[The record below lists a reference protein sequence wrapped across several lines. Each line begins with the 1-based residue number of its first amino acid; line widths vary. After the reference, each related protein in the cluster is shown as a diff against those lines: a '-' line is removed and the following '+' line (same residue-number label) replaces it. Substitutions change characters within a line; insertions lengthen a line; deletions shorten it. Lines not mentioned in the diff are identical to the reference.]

1 MPKNIICQYRI
12 LGGARDRQYRGK
24 QYSRLYRIFRFF
36 AMLALRGSHRDNH
49 IAIFMI
55 FFLLMFLLTL
65 CGCQNTQDSK
75 NTQSHQAHNANYE
88 SSIDSILQSSTQ
100 SKLDF
105 ADSSDFAQEFD
116 KQVFDKQDFSKR
128 DFDKRDFNR
137 QDFEFFD
144 KQNFTRLDSSHK
156 GKSGLDDLSI
166 NDLLGGL
173 SSGNQ
178 IFLQDLTI
186 PAKDSTSSTHESI
199 LLFFGSPFCTP
210 CKHIIQNIAES
221 KALQEMLKSHYQ
233 AYFINILSKE
243 SLRINLPSLIKKAQQ
258 KTTQKSAQKI
268 TPQSSAEFLITK
280 KSLAH
285 TLNIRATPTLL
296 FLDNGGEEIFRFV
309 GGLSK
314 EHLLIALDF
323 LKSPPTSNNQQQIAL
338 ELHKRFLAQN
348 K

>member
-12 LGGARDRQYRGK
+12 LGSARNK
-24 QYSRLYRIFRFF
+24 QCGRTFSRIFRFF
-36 AMLALRGSHRDNH
+36 VMLASRGNHRDSH
-49 IAIFMI
+49 TLIVMI

-75 NTQSHQAHNANYE
+75 NSQERQAQNARYE
-88 SSIDSILQSSTQ
+88 SSIDSSLQSSAK

-105 ADSSDFAQEFD
+105 ADSSDFVQEFD
-116 KQVFDKQDFSKR
+116 KRVFDGK
-128 DFDKRDFNR
+128 
-137 QDFEFFD
+137 DFEFFD
-144 KQNFTRLDSSHK
+144 KQNFTRLDSSDK
-156 GKSGLDDLSI
+156 DKSGLDDSPI

-173 SSGNQ
+173 SRASGNQ
-178 IFLQDLTI
+178 VFLLDLTI
-186 PAKDSTSSTHESI
+186 PAKDSTSSTHKPI

-221 KALQEMLKSHYQ
+221 KALQEMLKSNYK

-243 SLRINLPSLIKKAQQ
+243 SLQINLPSLIKKAQQ
-258 KTTQKSAQKI
+258 KTTQKSAQKN

-296 FLDNGGEEIFRFV
+296 FLDNSGEEIFRFV

>member
-1 MPKNIICQYRI
+1 
-12 LGGARDRQYRGK
+12 
-24 QYSRLYRIFRFF
+24 
-36 AMLALRGSHRDNH
+36 MLALRGSHRDNR

-55 FFLLMFLLTL
+55 FFLLMPLLTL

-75 NTQSHQAHNANYE
+75 NTQSHQAHNADYE
-88 SSIDSILQSSTQ
+88 SSIDSSLQSSTQ

-156 GKSGLDDLSI
+156 GKSGLDDLPI
-166 NDLLGGL
+166 NDLLDDL
-173 SSGNQ
+173 SRASGNQ
-178 IFLQDLTI
+178 VFLLDLTI
-186 PAKDSTSSTHESI
+186 PAKDSTSSTHKPI

-221 KALQEMLKSHYQ
+221 KALQEVLKSHYQ

-243 SLRINLPSLIKKAQQ
+243 SLQINLLSLIKKAQQ

-268 TPQSSAEFLITK
+268 TPQSSAEFLTTK

-285 TLNIRATPTLL
+285 ALNIRATPTLL
-296 FLDNGGEEIFRFV
+296 FLDNSGEEIFRFV

>member
-1 MPKNIICQYRI
+1 
-12 LGGARDRQYRGK
+12 
-24 QYSRLYRIFRFF
+24 
-36 AMLALRGSHRDNH
+36 MLASRDSHRDNH

-55 FFLLMFLLTL
+55 FFLLMLLLAL

-75 NTQSHQAHNANYE
+75 NTQSHQTHNTDYE
-88 SSIDSILQSSTQ
+88 SSVDSSLQSSAQ

-105 ADSSDFAQEFD
+105 TDSRDFGQEFD
-116 KQVFDKQDFSKR
+116 KQ
-128 DFDKRDFNR
+128 DFDKRGFDR

-144 KQNFTRLDSSHK
+144 KQNTRLDSSDK

-173 SSGNQ
+173 SSCNQ
-178 IFLQDLTI
+178 VFLLDSTI
-186 PAKDSTSSTHESI
+186 PAKDSTSSTHKPI

-221 KALQEMLKSHYQ
+221 KTLQEMLKSHYQ

-243 SLRINLPSLIKKAQQ
+243 SLQINLPSLIKKAQQ

-285 TLNIRATPTLL
+285 ALNIRATPTLL
-296 FLDNGGEEIFRFV
+296 FLDNSGEEIFRFV

>member
-1 MPKNIICQYRI
+1 
-12 LGGARDRQYRGK
+12 
-24 QYSRLYRIFRFF
+24 
-36 AMLALRGSHRDNH
+36 MLASRGNHRDSH
-49 IAIFMI
+49 TLIVMI
-55 FFLLMFLLTL
+55 FFLLMPLLTL

-75 NTQSHQAHNANYE
+75 NSQERQTHNARYE
-88 SSIDSILQSSTQ
+88 SSIDSSLQSSAK

-105 ADSSDFAQEFD
+105 ADSGDFVQEL
-116 KQVFDKQDFSKR
+116 DKQDFGY
-128 DFDKRDFNR
+128 
-137 QDFEFFD
+137 
-144 KQNFTRLDSSHK
+144 K
-156 GKSGLDDLSI
+156 GNASNKPFDDLPI

-173 SSGNQ
+173 SRASGNQ
-178 IFLQDLTI
+178 VFLLDLTI
-186 PAKDSTSSTHESI
+186 PAKDSTSSTHKPV

-210 CKHIIQNIAES
+210 CKHIIQSIAES

-243 SLRINLPSLIKKAQQ
+243 SLQINLPSLIKKEQQ
-258 KTTQKSAQKI
+258 KTTQKSVQKI

-296 FLDNGGEEIFRFV
+296 FLDNSGEEIFRFV

>member
-1 MPKNIICQYRI
+1 
-12 LGGARDRQYRGK
+12 
-24 QYSRLYRIFRFF
+24 
-36 AMLALRGSHRDNH
+36 MLASRGNHRDSH
-49 IAIFMI
+49 TLIVMI
-55 FFLLMFLLTL
+55 FFLLIPLLTL

-75 NTQSHQAHNANYE
+75 NSQERQAQNARYE
-88 SSIDSILQSSTQ
+88 SSIDSSLHSSAQ

-105 ADSSDFAQEFD
+105 ADSSDFVQELD
-116 KQVFDKQDFSKR
+116 KQYFGY
-128 DFDKRDFNR
+128 
-137 QDFEFFD
+137 
-144 KQNFTRLDSSHK
+144 K
-156 GKSGLDDLSI
+156 GNPSNKPFDDLPI
-166 NDLLGGL
+166 NDLFVGL

-178 IFLQDLTI
+178 VFLLDLTI
-186 PAKDSTSSTHESI
+186 PAKNSTSSTRKPI

-221 KALQEMLKSHYQ
+221 KTLQEMLKSNYQ

-243 SLRINLPSLIKKAQQ
+243 SLQINLLSLIKKAQQ

-296 FLDNGGEEIFRFV
+296 FLDNSGEEIFRFV

>member
-12 LGGARDRQYRGK
+12 LGGARNRRYRGK
-24 QYSRLYRIFRFF
+24 KYSRFSRIFCFF
-36 AMLALRGSHRDNH
+36 VMLASRGSHRDEH

-55 FFLLMFLLTL
+55 FFLLMPLLAL

-75 NTQSHQAHNANYE
+75 NTQGYQAHNADYE
-88 SSIDSILQSSTQ
+88 SSIDSSLQSSTQ

-105 ADSSDFAQEFD
+105 AYFSDFAQEFD
-116 KQVFDKQDFSKR
+116 KQIFDKK
-128 DFDKRDFNR
+128 DFDKRDFDR

-144 KQNFTRLDSSHK
+144 KQNFTRLDSSDK

-178 IFLQDLTI
+178 VFLQDLTI
-186 PAKDSTSSTHESI
+186 PAKDSTSSTRKPI

-221 KALQEMLKSHYQ
+221 KTLQEMLKSRYQ

-243 SLRINLPSLIKKAQQ
+243 SLQINLPSLIKKTQQ

-296 FLDNGGEEIFRFV
+296 FLDNSGEEIFRFV

>member
-1 MPKNIICQYRI
+1 M
-12 LGGARDRQYRGK
+12 
-24 QYSRLYRIFRFF
+24 F
-36 AMLALRGSHRDNH
+36 ASKVNHRDEH
-49 IAIFMI
+49 TLIFMI
-55 FFLLMFLLTL
+55 FFLLMPLLVL

-75 NTQSHQAHNANYE
+75 NTQGYQAHNAGYE
-88 SSIDSILQSSTQ
+88 SSVDSSLQSSTQ

-105 ADSSDFAQEFD
+105 AYSSDFARE
-116 KQVFDKQDFSKR
+116 FDKQDFGY
-128 DFDKRDFNR
+128 
-137 QDFEFFD
+137 
-144 KQNFTRLDSSHK
+144 K
-156 GKSGLDDLSI
+156 GNNKPFDDLSI

-178 IFLQDLTI
+178 VFLLDSTI
-186 PAKDSTSSTHESI
+186 LAKDSTSSTRKPI

-233 AYFINILSKE
+233 AYFINILSKQ
-243 SLRINLPSLIKKAQQ
+243 SLQINLPSLIKKTQQ

-268 TPQSSAEFLITK
+268 TPQSSAEFLTTK
-280 KSLAH
+280 KSLAR
-285 TLNIRATPTLL
+285 TLNIRATPTIL
-296 FLDNGGEEIFRFV
+296 FLDNSGEEIFRFV

>member
-1 MPKNIICQYRI
+1 
-12 LGGARDRQYRGK
+12 
-24 QYSRLYRIFRFF
+24 
-36 AMLALRGSHRDNH
+36 MLASRGNHRDSH
-49 IAIFMI
+49 TLIVMI
-55 FFLLMFLLTL
+55 FFLLIPLLTL

-75 NTQSHQAHNANYE
+75 NSQERQAQNARYE
-88 SSIDSILQSSTQ
+88 SSIDSSLHSSAQ

-105 ADSSDFAQEFD
+105 ADSSDFVQELD
-116 KQVFDKQDFSKR
+116 KQYFGY
-128 DFDKRDFNR
+128 
-137 QDFEFFD
+137 
-144 KQNFTRLDSSHK
+144 K
-156 GKSGLDDLSI
+156 GNPSNKPFDDLPI
-166 NDLLGGL
+166 NDLFVGL

-178 IFLQDLTI
+178 VFLLDLTI
-186 PAKDSTSSTHESI
+186 PAKNSTSSTRKPI

-221 KALQEMLKSHYQ
+221 KTLQEMLKSNYQ

-243 SLRINLPSLIKKAQQ
+243 SLQINLLSLIKKAQQ
-258 KTTQKSAQKI
+258 KTTQKSAQKN

-296 FLDNGGEEIFRFV
+296 FLDNSGEEIFRFV

>member
-1 MPKNIICQYRI
+1 
-12 LGGARDRQYRGK
+12 
-24 QYSRLYRIFRFF
+24 
-36 AMLALRGSHRDNH
+36 MLASRDSHRDNH

-75 NTQSHQAHNANYE
+75 NTQSHQVHNADYE
-88 SSIDSILQSSTQ
+88 SSADSILQSSTQ

-116 KQVFDKQDFSKR
+116 KQVFDKQDFS
-128 DFDKRDFNR
+128 KRDFNR

-173 SSGNQ
+173 SSDNQ
-178 IFLQDLTI
+178 VFLQDLTI
-186 PAKDSTSSTHESI
+186 PAKDSTSSTHEPI

-243 SLRINLPSLIKKAQQ
+243 SLQINLPSLIKKAQQ

-309 GGLSK
+309 GGLNK

>member
-1 MPKNIICQYRI
+1 
-12 LGGARDRQYRGK
+12 
-24 QYSRLYRIFRFF
+24 
-36 AMLALRGSHRDNH
+36 MLASRGNHRDSH
-49 IAIFMI
+49 TLIVMI
-55 FFLLMFLLTL
+55 FFLLIPLLTL

-75 NTQSHQAHNANYE
+75 NSQERQAQNARYE
-88 SSIDSILQSSTQ
+88 SSIDSSLQSSAQ

-105 ADSSDFAQEFD
+105 ADSSDFVQEL
-116 KQVFDKQDFSKR
+116 DKQDFGY
-128 DFDKRDFNR
+128 
-137 QDFEFFD
+137 
-144 KQNFTRLDSSHK
+144 K
-156 GKSGLDDLSI
+156 GNASNKPFDDLPI

-173 SSGNQ
+173 SRASGNQ
-178 IFLQDLTI
+178 VFLLDLTI
-186 PAKDSTSSTHESI
+186 PAKDSTSSTHKPV

-221 KALQEMLKSHYQ
+221 KILQEMLKSNYQ

-243 SLRINLPSLIKKAQQ
+243 SLQINLPSLIKKAQQ
-258 KTTQKSAQKI
+258 KTTQKSVQKI

-296 FLDNGGEEIFRFV
+296 FLDNSGEEIFRFV

>member
-1 MPKNIICQYRI
+1 
-12 LGGARDRQYRGK
+12 
-24 QYSRLYRIFRFF
+24 
-36 AMLALRGSHRDNH
+36 MLASRGNHRDSH
-49 IAIFMI
+49 TLIVMI
-55 FFLLMFLLTL
+55 FFLLIPLLAL

-75 NTQSHQAHNANYE
+75 NSQERQTHNARYE
-88 SSIDSILQSSTQ
+88 SSIDYSLQSSAQ

-105 ADSSDFAQEFD
+105 ADSSDFVQEL
-116 KQVFDKQDFSKR
+116 DKQDFGY
-128 DFDKRDFNR
+128 
-137 QDFEFFD
+137 
-144 KQNFTRLDSSHK
+144 K
-156 GKSGLDDLSI
+156 GNASNKPFDDLPI

-173 SSGNQ
+173 SRASGNQ
-178 IFLQDLTI
+178 VFLLDLTI
-186 PAKDSTSSTHESI
+186 PAKDSTSSTHKPV

-210 CKHIIQNIAES
+210 CKHIIQSIAES

-243 SLRINLPSLIKKAQQ
+243 SLQINLPSLIKKAQQ
-258 KTTQKSAQKI
+258 KTTQKSVQKI

-296 FLDNGGEEIFRFV
+296 FLDNSGEEIFRFV

>member
-1 MPKNIICQYRI
+1 
-12 LGGARDRQYRGK
+12 
-24 QYSRLYRIFRFF
+24 
-36 AMLALRGSHRDNH
+36 MLASRGSHRDEH
-49 IAIFMI
+49 TLIFMI

-75 NTQSHQAHNANYE
+75 NTQGYQAHNADYE
-88 SSIDSILQSSTQ
+88 SSIDSSLQSSTQ

-105 ADSSDFAQEFD
+105 ADSSNFAQELD
-116 KQVFDKQDFSKR
+116 KQVFDKR
-128 DFDKRDFNR
+128 DFDR

-144 KQNFTRLDSSHK
+144 KQNFTRLDSSDK

-178 IFLQDLTI
+178 VFLLDLTI
-186 PAKDSTSSTHESI
+186 PAKDSTSSTHKPI

-221 KALQEMLKSHYQ
+221 KALQEVLKSHYQ

-243 SLRINLPSLIKKAQQ
+243 SLQINLPSLIKKTQQ

-268 TPQSSAEFLITK
+268 TPQSSAEFLTTK

-296 FLDNGGEEIFRFV
+296 FLDNSGEEIFRFV

>member
-1 MPKNIICQYRI
+1 
-12 LGGARDRQYRGK
+12 
-24 QYSRLYRIFRFF
+24 
-36 AMLALRGSHRDNH
+36 MLASRGSHRDEH
-49 IAIFMI
+49 ALIFMI

-75 NTQSHQAHNANYE
+75 NTQSYQAHNANYE

-116 KQVFDKQDFSKR
+116 KQIFDKK
-128 DFDKRDFNR
+128 DFDKRDFDR

-144 KQNFTRLDSSHK
+144 KQNFTRLDSSDK

-178 IFLQDLTI
+178 VFLQDLTI
-186 PAKDSTSSTHESI
+186 PAKDSTSSTHKPI

-221 KALQEMLKSHYQ
+221 KALQEVLKSHYQ

-243 SLRINLPSLIKKAQQ
+243 SLQINLPSLIKKAQQ

-296 FLDNGGEEIFRFV
+296 FLDNSGEEIFRFV

>member
-1 MPKNIICQYRI
+1 M
-12 LGGARDRQYRGK
+12 
-24 QYSRLYRIFRFF
+24 F
-36 AMLALRGSHRDNH
+36 ASKANHRDEH
-49 IAIFMI
+49 TLIFMI
-55 FFLLMFLLTL
+55 FFLLMPLLVL

-75 NTQSHQAHNANYE
+75 NSQSHQAHNAGYE
-88 SSIDSILQSSTQ
+88 SSVDSSLQSSTQ

-105 ADSSDFAQEFD
+105 RDSSDFARE
-116 KQVFDKQDFSKR
+116 FDKQDFGY
-128 DFDKRDFNR
+128 
-137 QDFEFFD
+137 
-144 KQNFTRLDSSHK
+144 K
-156 GKSGLDDLSI
+156 GNNKPFDDLSI

-178 IFLQDLTI
+178 VFLLDSTI
-186 PAKDSTSSTHESI
+186 LAKDSTSSTRKPI

-243 SLRINLPSLIKKAQQ
+243 LLQINLPSLIKKTQQ

-280 KSLAH
+280 KSLAR
-285 TLNIRATPTLL
+285 TLNIRATPTIL
-296 FLDNGGEEIFRFV
+296 FLDNSGEEIFRFV

>member
-1 MPKNIICQYRI
+1 
-12 LGGARDRQYRGK
+12 
-24 QYSRLYRIFRFF
+24 
-36 AMLALRGSHRDNH
+36 MLASRDSHRDNH

-55 FFLLMFLLTL
+55 FFLLMLLLAL

-75 NTQSHQAHNANYE
+75 NTQSHQTHNTDYE
-88 SSIDSILQSSTQ
+88 SSVDSSLQSSAQ

-105 ADSSDFAQEFD
+105 TDSSDFAQEFD
-116 KQVFDKQDFSKR
+116 KQDFGY
-128 DFDKRDFNR
+128 
-137 QDFEFFD
+137 
-144 KQNFTRLDSSHK
+144 K
-156 GKSGLDDLSI
+156 GNNKPFDDLSI

-173 SSGNQ
+173 SRASGNQ
-178 IFLQDLTI
+178 VFLLDSTI
-186 PAKDSTSSTHESI
+186 PAKDSTSSTHKPI

-210 CKHIIQNIAES
+210 CKHIIQSIAES
-221 KALQEMLKSHYQ
+221 KALQEMLKSNYQ

-243 SLRINLPSLIKKAQQ
+243 SLQINLPPIIKKAQQ

-285 TLNIRATPTLL
+285 ALNIRATPTLL
-296 FLDNGGEEIFRFV
+296 FLDNSGEEIFRFV

>member
-1 MPKNIICQYRI
+1 
-12 LGGARDRQYRGK
+12 
-24 QYSRLYRIFRFF
+24 
-36 AMLALRGSHRDNH
+36 
-49 IAIFMI
+49 
-55 FFLLMFLLTL
+55 MFLLTL

-75 NTQSHQAHNANYE
+75 NSQERQAQNARYE
-88 SSIDSILQSSTQ
+88 SSIDSSLQSSAK

-105 ADSSDFAQEFD
+105 ADSSDFVQEFD
-116 KQVFDKQDFSKR
+116 KQVFDKK
-128 DFDKRDFNR
+128 DFDKRDFDR

-144 KQNFTRLDSSHK
+144 KQNFTRLDSSDK
-156 GKSGLDDLSI
+156 DKSGLDDLSI

-173 SSGNQ
+173 SRASGNQ
-178 IFLQDLTI
+178 VFLLGLTI
-186 PAKDSTSSTHESI
+186 PAKDSTSSTHKPV

-243 SLRINLPSLIKKAQQ
+243 SLQINLPSLIKKEQQ
-258 KTTQKSAQKI
+258 KTTQKSAQKN
-268 TPQSSAEFLITK
+268 TPQSLQSAEFLITK

-296 FLDNGGEEIFRFV
+296 FLDNSGEEIFRFV

>member
-1 MPKNIICQYRI
+1 MIV
-12 LGGARDRQYRGK
+12 
-24 QYSRLYRIFRFF
+24 
-36 AMLALRGSHRDNH
+36 
-49 IAIFMI
+49 MI

-75 NTQSHQAHNANYE
+75 NSQERQTQNARYE
-88 SSIDSILQSSTQ
+88 SSIDSSLHSSAQ

-105 ADSSDFAQEFD
+105 ADSSDFVQEFD
-116 KQVFDKQDFSKR
+116 KQVFDKK
-128 DFDKRDFNR
+128 DFDKRDFDR

-144 KQNFTRLDSSHK
+144 KQNFTRLDSSDK
-156 GKSGLDDLSI
+156 SKSGLDDLPI
-166 NDLLGGL
+166 NDLFVGL

-178 IFLQDLTI
+178 VFLLDLTI
-186 PAKDSTSSTHESI
+186 PAKNSTSSTHKPV

-221 KALQEMLKSHYQ
+221 KALQEMLKSNYQ

-243 SLRINLPSLIKKAQQ
+243 SLQINLPSLIKKEQQ

-268 TPQSSAEFLITK
+268 TPQSSVEFLITK

-296 FLDNGGEEIFRFV
+296 FLDNSGEEIFRFV

>member
-1 MPKNIICQYRI
+1 M
-12 LGGARDRQYRGK
+12 
-24 QYSRLYRIFRFF
+24 F
-36 AMLALRGSHRDNH
+36 ASKANHRDEH
-49 IAIFMI
+49 TLIFMI
-55 FFLLMFLLTL
+55 FFLLMPLLVL

-75 NTQSHQAHNANYE
+75 NSQSHQAHNANYE
-88 SSIDSILQSSTQ
+88 SSVDSSLQSSAQ

-105 ADSSDFAQEFD
+105 RDSSDFARE
-116 KQVFDKQDFSKR
+116 FDKQDFGY
-128 DFDKRDFNR
+128 
-137 QDFEFFD
+137 
-144 KQNFTRLDSSHK
+144 K
-156 GKSGLDDLSI
+156 GNNKPFDDLSI

-178 IFLQDLTI
+178 VFLLDSTI
-186 PAKDSTSSTHESI
+186 LAKDSTSSTRKPI

-210 CKHIIQNIAES
+210 CKHIIQNIAKS

-243 SLRINLPSLIKKAQQ
+243 LLQINLPSLIKKTQQ
-258 KTTQKSAQKI
+258 KTTQKPAQKI

-280 KSLAH
+280 KSLAR
-285 TLNIRATPTLL
+285 TLNIRATPTIL
-296 FLDNGGEEIFRFV
+296 FLDNSGEEIFRFV

>member
-1 MPKNIICQYRI
+1 
-12 LGGARDRQYRGK
+12 
-24 QYSRLYRIFRFF
+24 
-36 AMLALRGSHRDNH
+36 MLASRGNHRDSH
-49 IAIFMI
+49 TLIVMI
-55 FFLLMFLLTL
+55 FFLLIPLLTL

-75 NTQSHQAHNANYE
+75 NSQERQAQNARYE
-88 SSIDSILQSSTQ
+88 SSIDSSLQSSAQ

-105 ADSSDFAQEFD
+105 ADSSDFVQEL
-116 KQVFDKQDFSKR
+116 DKQDFGY
-128 DFDKRDFNR
+128 
-137 QDFEFFD
+137 
-144 KQNFTRLDSSHK
+144 K
-156 GKSGLDDLSI
+156 GNASNKPFDDLPI

-173 SSGNQ
+173 SRASGNQ
-178 IFLQDLTI
+178 VFLLDLTI
-186 PAKDSTSSTHESI
+186 PAKNSTSSTHKPV

-210 CKHIIQNIAES
+210 CKHIIQSIAES

-243 SLRINLPSLIKKAQQ
+243 SLQINLPSLIKKEQQ
-258 KTTQKSAQKI
+258 KTTQKSVQKI

-296 FLDNGGEEIFRFV
+296 FLDNSGEEIFRFV

>member
-1 MPKNIICQYRI
+1 
-12 LGGARDRQYRGK
+12 
-24 QYSRLYRIFRFF
+24 
-36 AMLALRGSHRDNH
+36 MLASRGNHRDSH
-49 IAIFMI
+49 TLIVMI
-55 FFLLMFLLTL
+55 FFLLIPLLTL

-75 NTQSHQAHNANYE
+75 NSQERQAQNARYE
-88 SSIDSILQSSTQ
+88 SSIDSSLHSSAQ

-105 ADSSDFAQEFD
+105 ADSSDFVQEL
-116 KQVFDKQDFSKR
+116 DKQDFGYKDNASNKP
-128 DFDKRDFNR
+128 F
-137 QDFEFFD
+137 
-144 KQNFTRLDSSHK
+144 
-156 GKSGLDDLSI
+156 DDLPI

-173 SSGNQ
+173 SRASGNQ
-178 IFLQDLTI
+178 VFLLDLTI
-186 PAKDSTSSTHESI
+186 PAKDSTSSTHKPV

-243 SLRINLPSLIKKAQQ
+243 SLQINLPSLIKKEQQ
-258 KTTQKSAQKI
+258 KTTQKSAQKN
-268 TPQSSAEFLITK
+268 TPQSLQSAEFLITK

-296 FLDNGGEEIFRFV
+296 FLDNSGEEIFRFV

>member
-1 MPKNIICQYRI
+1 
-12 LGGARDRQYRGK
+12 
-24 QYSRLYRIFRFF
+24 
-36 AMLALRGSHRDNH
+36 MLASRGNHRDSH
-49 IAIFMI
+49 TLIVMI
-55 FFLLMFLLTL
+55 FFLLMPLLTL

-75 NTQSHQAHNANYE
+75 NSQERQTHNARYE
-88 SSIDSILQSSTQ
+88 SSIDSSLQSSAQ

-105 ADSSDFAQEFD
+105 ADSSDFVQEL
-116 KQVFDKQDFSKR
+116 DKQDFGY
-128 DFDKRDFNR
+128 
-137 QDFEFFD
+137 
-144 KQNFTRLDSSHK
+144 K
-156 GKSGLDDLSI
+156 GNASNKPFDDLPI

-173 SSGNQ
+173 SRASGNQ
-178 IFLQDLTI
+178 VFLLDLTI
-186 PAKDSTSSTHESI
+186 PAKDSTSSTHKPV

-210 CKHIIQNIAES
+210 CKHIIQSIAES

-243 SLRINLPSLIKKAQQ
+243 SLQINLPSLIKKAQQ
-258 KTTQKSAQKI
+258 KTTQKSVQKI

-296 FLDNGGEEIFRFV
+296 FLDNSGEEIFRFV

>member
-1 MPKNIICQYRI
+1 
-12 LGGARDRQYRGK
+12 
-24 QYSRLYRIFRFF
+24 
-36 AMLALRGSHRDNH
+36 MLASRGNHRDSH
-49 IAIFMI
+49 TLIVMI
-55 FFLLMFLLTL
+55 FFLLMPLLTL

-75 NTQSHQAHNANYE
+75 NSQERQTHNARYE
-88 SSIDSILQSSTQ
+88 SSIDSSLQSSAQ

-105 ADSSDFAQEFD
+105 ADSSDFVQEL
-116 KQVFDKQDFSKR
+116 DKQDFGY
-128 DFDKRDFNR
+128 
-137 QDFEFFD
+137 
-144 KQNFTRLDSSHK
+144 K
-156 GKSGLDDLSI
+156 GNASNKPFDDLPI

-173 SSGNQ
+173 SRASGNQ
-178 IFLQDLTI
+178 VFLLDLTI
-186 PAKDSTSSTHESI
+186 PAKDSTSSTHKPV

-210 CKHIIQNIAES
+210 CKHIIQSIAES

-243 SLRINLPSLIKKAQQ
+243 SLQINLPSLIKKAQQ

-268 TPQSSAEFLITK
+268 TPQSSVEFLITK

-296 FLDNGGEEIFRFV
+296 FLDNSGEEIFRFV

>member
-1 MPKNIICQYRI
+1 
-12 LGGARDRQYRGK
+12 
-24 QYSRLYRIFRFF
+24 
-36 AMLALRGSHRDNH
+36 MLASRGSHRDEH

-75 NTQSHQAHNANYE
+75 NTQGYQAHNADYE
-88 SSIDSILQSSTQ
+88 SSIDSSLQSSTQ

-105 ADSSDFAQEFD
+105 ADSSNFAQELD
-116 KQVFDKQDFSKR
+116 KQVFDKR
-128 DFDKRDFNR
+128 DFDR

-144 KQNFTRLDSSHK
+144 KKNFTRLDSSHK

-178 IFLQDLTI
+178 VFLQDLTI
-186 PAKDSTSSTHESI
+186 PAKDSTSSTHKPI
-199 LLFFGSPFCTP
+199 LLFFGSPFCAP

-221 KALQEMLKSHYQ
+221 KALQEVLKSHYQ

-243 SLRINLPSLIKKAQQ
+243 SLQINLPSLIKKAQQ

-296 FLDNGGEEIFRFV
+296 FLDDNGEEIFRFV

>member
-12 LGGARDRQYRGK
+12 LGGARNK
-24 QYSRLYRIFRFF
+24 QCGRLSRIFHFF
-36 AMLALRGSHRDNH
+36 AMFASKVNHRDEH
-49 IAIFMI
+49 TLIFMI
-55 FFLLMFLLTL
+55 FFLLMPLLVL

-75 NTQSHQAHNANYE
+75 NTQGYQAHNAGYE
-88 SSIDSILQSSTQ
+88 SSVDSSLQSSTQ

-105 ADSSDFAQEFD
+105 AYSSDFARE
-116 KQVFDKQDFSKR
+116 FDKQDFGY
-128 DFDKRDFNR
+128 
-137 QDFEFFD
+137 
-144 KQNFTRLDSSHK
+144 K
-156 GKSGLDDLSI
+156 GNNKPFDDLSI

-178 IFLQDLTI
+178 VFLLDSTI
-186 PAKDSTSSTHESI
+186 LAKDSTSSTRKPI

-233 AYFINILSKE
+233 AYFINILSKQ
-243 SLRINLPSLIKKAQQ
+243 SLQINLPSLIKKTQQ

-268 TPQSSAEFLITK
+268 TPQSSAEFLTTK
-280 KSLAH
+280 KSLAR
-285 TLNIRATPTLL
+285 TLNIRATPTIL
-296 FLDNGGEEIFRFV
+296 FLDNSGEEIFRFV

>member
-1 MPKNIICQYRI
+1 MF
-12 LGGARDRQYRGK
+12 ASRD
-24 QYSRLYRIFRFF
+24 
-36 AMLALRGSHRDNH
+36 SHRDSH

-75 NTQSHQAHNANYE
+75 NTQSHRAHNANYE
-88 SSIDSILQSSTQ
+88 SSIDSSLQSSAQ

-116 KQVFDKQDFSKR
+116 KQDFGY
-128 DFDKRDFNR
+128 
-137 QDFEFFD
+137 
-144 KQNFTRLDSSHK
+144 K
-156 GKSGLDDLSI
+156 GNNKPFDDLPI
-166 NDLLGGL
+166 NDLLSDL

-178 IFLQDLTI
+178 VFLQDLTI
-186 PAKDSTSSTHESI
+186 PAKDSTSFTHKPI

-210 CKHIIQNIAES
+210 CKHIIKNIAES

-243 SLRINLPSLIKKAQQ
+243 SLQINLPSLIKKTQQ

-268 TPQSSAEFLITK
+268 TPQSLAEFLITK

-296 FLDNGGEEIFRFV
+296 FLDNNGEEIFRFV

>member
-1 MPKNIICQYRI
+1 
-12 LGGARDRQYRGK
+12 
-24 QYSRLYRIFRFF
+24 
-36 AMLALRGSHRDNH
+36 MLASRGNHRDSH
-49 IAIFMI
+49 TLIVMI
-55 FFLLMFLLTL
+55 FFLLIPLLAL

-75 NTQSHQAHNANYE
+75 NSQERQAQNARYE
-88 SSIDSILQSSTQ
+88 SSIDYSLQSSAQ

-105 ADSSDFAQEFD
+105 ADSSDFVQEL
-116 KQVFDKQDFSKR
+116 DKQDFGY
-128 DFDKRDFNR
+128 
-137 QDFEFFD
+137 
-144 KQNFTRLDSSHK
+144 K
-156 GKSGLDDLSI
+156 GNASNKPFDDLPI

-173 SSGNQ
+173 SRASGNQ
-178 IFLQDLTI
+178 VFLLDLTI
-186 PAKDSTSSTHESI
+186 PAKDSTSSTHKPV

-210 CKHIIQNIAES
+210 CKHIIQSIAES

-243 SLRINLPSLIKKAQQ
+243 SLQINLPSLIKKAQQ
-258 KTTQKSAQKI
+258 KTTQKSVQKI

-296 FLDNGGEEIFRFV
+296 FLDNSGEEIFRFV

>member
-1 MPKNIICQYRI
+1 MP
-12 LGGARDRQYRGK
+12 
-24 QYSRLYRIFRFF
+24 
-36 AMLALRGSHRDNH
+36 
-49 IAIFMI
+49 
-55 FFLLMFLLTL
+55 LLVL

-75 NTQSHQAHNANYE
+75 NTQGYQAHNAGYE
-88 SSIDSILQSSTQ
+88 SSVDSSLQSSTQ

-105 ADSSDFAQEFD
+105 ADSSDFARE
-116 KQVFDKQDFSKR
+116 FDKQDFGY
-128 DFDKRDFNR
+128 
-137 QDFEFFD
+137 
-144 KQNFTRLDSSHK
+144 K
-156 GKSGLDDLSI
+156 GNNKPFDDLSI

-178 IFLQDLTI
+178 VFLLDSTI
-186 PAKDSTSSTHESI
+186 LAKDSTSSTRKPI
-199 LLFFGSPFCTP
+199 LLFFGSSFCAP
-210 CKHIIQNIAES
+210 CKHIIQNIAKS
-221 KALQEMLKSHYQ
+221 KDLQEMLKSHYQ

-243 SLRINLPSLIKKAQQ
+243 SLQINLPSLIKKTQQ

-268 TPQSSAEFLITK
+268 TPQSSVEFLITK
-280 KSLAH
+280 KSLAR
-285 TLNIRATPTLL
+285 TLNIRATPTIL
-296 FLDNGGEEIFRFV
+296 FLDNSGEEIFRFV

>member
-1 MPKNIICQYRI
+1 
-12 LGGARDRQYRGK
+12 
-24 QYSRLYRIFRFF
+24 
-36 AMLALRGSHRDNH
+36 
-49 IAIFMI
+49 
-55 FFLLMFLLTL
+55 MFLLTL

-75 NTQSHQAHNANYE
+75 NSQERQAQNARYE
-88 SSIDSILQSSTQ
+88 SSIDSSLQSSAK

-105 ADSSDFAQEFD
+105 ADSSDFVQEFD
-116 KQVFDKQDFSKR
+116 KQYFGY
-128 DFDKRDFNR
+128 
-137 QDFEFFD
+137 
-144 KQNFTRLDSSHK
+144 K
-156 GKSGLDDLSI
+156 GNASNKPFDDLPI

-173 SSGNQ
+173 SRASGNQ
-178 IFLQDLTI
+178 VFLLDLTI
-186 PAKDSTSSTHESI
+186 PAKDSTSSTHKPV

-221 KALQEMLKSHYQ
+221 KALQEMLKSNYQ

-243 SLRINLPSLIKKAQQ
+243 SLQINLPSLIKKEQQ
-258 KTTQKSAQKI
+258 KTTQKSAQKN
-268 TPQSSAEFLITK
+268 TPQSLQSAEFLITK

-296 FLDNGGEEIFRFV
+296 FLDNSGEEIFRFV

>member
-1 MPKNIICQYRI
+1 
-12 LGGARDRQYRGK
+12 
-24 QYSRLYRIFRFF
+24 
-36 AMLALRGSHRDNH
+36 MLASRGSHRDNH

-55 FFLLMFLLTL
+55 FFLLMFLLAL

-75 NTQSHQAHNANYE
+75 NTQSHQAHNADYK
-88 SSIDSILQSSTQ
+88 SSADSILQSSTQ

-116 KQVFDKQDFSKR
+116 KQVFDKKDFSKR

-243 SLRINLPSLIKKAQQ
+243 SLQINLPSLIKKAQQ

-296 FLDNGGEEIFRFV
+296 FLDNSGEEIFRFV

>member
-12 LGGARDRQYRGK
+12 LGGARNKQCDRL
-24 QYSRLYRIFRFF
+24 SRIFRFF
-36 AMLALRGSHRDNH
+36 AMFASRVNHRDEH
-49 IAIFMI
+49 TLIFMI
-55 FFLLMFLLTL
+55 FFLLMPLLVL

-75 NTQSHQAHNANYE
+75 NSQSHQAHNADYE
-88 SSIDSILQSSTQ
+88 SSADSSLQSSTQ

-105 ADSSDFAQEFD
+105 RDSSDFARE
-116 KQVFDKQDFSKR
+116 FDKQDFGY
-128 DFDKRDFNR
+128 
-137 QDFEFFD
+137 
-144 KQNFTRLDSSHK
+144 K
-156 GKSGLDDLSI
+156 GNNKPFDDLSI

-178 IFLQDLTI
+178 VFLLDSTI
-186 PAKDSTSSTHESI
+186 LAKDSTSSTHKPI
-199 LLFFGSPFCTP
+199 LLFFGSSFCAP

-221 KALQEMLKSHYQ
+221 KDLQEMLKSHYQ

-243 SLRINLPSLIKKAQQ
+243 SLQINLPSLIKKEQQ
-258 KTTQKSAQKI
+258 KATQKI
-268 TPQSSAEFLITK
+268 TPQSLQSKNLQSAEFLITK
-280 KSLAH
+280 KSLAR
-285 TLNIRATPTLL
+285 TLNIRATPTIL
-296 FLDNGGEEIFRFV
+296 FLDNSGEEIFRFV

>member
-1 MPKNIICQYRI
+1 
-12 LGGARDRQYRGK
+12 
-24 QYSRLYRIFRFF
+24 
-36 AMLALRGSHRDNH
+36 MLALRGSHRDEH

-55 FFLLMFLLTL
+55 FFLLMFLLAL

-75 NTQSHQAHNANYE
+75 NTQGYQAHNAGYE
-88 SSIDSILQSSTQ
+88 SSADSSLQSSAQ

-105 ADSSDFAQEFD
+105 ADSSDFAQELD
-116 KQVFDKQDFSKR
+116 KQIFGY
-128 DFDKRDFNR
+128 
-137 QDFEFFD
+137 
-144 KQNFTRLDSSHK
+144 K
-156 GKSGLDDLSI
+156 GNNKPFDDLSI

-178 IFLQDLTI
+178 VFLQDLTI
-186 PAKDSTSSTHESI
+186 PAKDSTSSMHEPI
-199 LLFFGSPFCTP
+199 LLFFGSPFCAP
-210 CKHIIQNIAES
+210 CKHIIKNIAES

-243 SLRINLPSLIKKAQQ
+243 SLQINLPSLIRKAQQ

-296 FLDNGGEEIFRFV
+296 FLDNNGEEIFRFV

>member
-1 MPKNIICQYRI
+1 
-12 LGGARDRQYRGK
+12 
-24 QYSRLYRIFRFF
+24 
-36 AMLALRGSHRDNH
+36 MLASRGNHRDSH
-49 IAIFMI
+49 TLIVMI

-75 NTQSHQAHNANYE
+75 NSQERQAQNARYE
-88 SSIDSILQSSTQ
+88 SSIDSSLQSSAQ

-105 ADSSDFAQEFD
+105 ADSSDFVQEFD
-116 KQVFDKQDFSKR
+116 KRVFDGK
-128 DFDKRDFNR
+128 N
-137 QDFEFFD
+137 FEFFD
-144 KQNFTRLDSSHK
+144 KQNFTRLDSSDK
-156 GKSGLDDLSI
+156 DKSGLDDLPI

-173 SSGNQ
+173 SRASGNQ
-178 IFLQDLTI
+178 VFLLDLTI
-186 PAKDSTSSTHESI
+186 PAKDSTSSTHKPV

-210 CKHIIQNIAES
+210 CKHIIQNIAKS
-221 KALQEMLKSHYQ
+221 KALQEMLKSNYQ

-243 SLRINLPSLIKKAQQ
+243 SLQINLPSLIKKEQQ

-296 FLDNGGEEIFRFV
+296 FLDNSGEEIFRFV

>member
-1 MPKNIICQYRI
+1 
-12 LGGARDRQYRGK
+12 
-24 QYSRLYRIFRFF
+24 
-36 AMLALRGSHRDNH
+36 MLASRGNHRDSH
-49 IAIFMI
+49 TLIVMI
-55 FFLLMFLLTL
+55 FFLLIPLLTL

-75 NTQSHQAHNANYE
+75 NSQERQAQNARYE
-88 SSIDSILQSSTQ
+88 SSIDSSLHSSAQ

-105 ADSSDFAQEFD
+105 ADSSDFVQEL
-116 KQVFDKQDFSKR
+116 DKQDFGYKDNASNKP
-128 DFDKRDFNR
+128 F
-137 QDFEFFD
+137 
-144 KQNFTRLDSSHK
+144 
-156 GKSGLDDLSI
+156 DDLPI

-173 SSGNQ
+173 SRASGNQ
-178 IFLQDLTI
+178 VFLLDLTI
-186 PAKDSTSSTHESI
+186 PAKNSTSSTHKPI

-210 CKHIIQNIAES
+210 CKHIIQSIAES

-243 SLRINLPSLIKKAQQ
+243 SLQINLPSLIKKAQQ
-258 KTTQKSAQKI
+258 KTTQKSAQKN

-296 FLDNGGEEIFRFV
+296 FLDNSGEEIFRFV

>member
-12 LGGARDRQYRGK
+12 LGGARNK
-24 QYSRLYRIFRFF
+24 QCGRLSRIFRFF
-36 AMLALRGSHRDNH
+36 AMFASKANHRDEH
-49 IAIFMI
+49 TLIFMI
-55 FFLLMFLLTL
+55 FFLLMPLLIL

-75 NTQSHQAHNANYE
+75 NSQSHQAHNAGYE
-88 SSIDSILQSSTQ
+88 SSVDSSLQSSTQ

-105 ADSSDFAQEFD
+105 RDSSDFAQEL
-116 KQVFDKQDFSKR
+116 DKQDFG
-128 DFDKRDFNR
+128 
-137 QDFEFFD
+137 
-144 KQNFTRLDSSHK
+144 HK
-156 GKSGLDDLSI
+156 GNNKPFDDLSI

-178 IFLQDLTI
+178 VFLLDLTI
-186 PAKDSTSSTHESI
+186 PAKDSTSSTRKPI
-199 LLFFGSPFCTP
+199 LLFFGSSFCAP

-233 AYFINILSKE
+233 AYFIDILSKE
-243 SLRINLPSLIKKAQQ
+243 SLQINLPYLIKKEQQ
-258 KTTQKSAQKI
+258 KATQKI
-268 TPQSSAEFLITK
+268 TPQSLQSKNLQSAEFLTTK

-285 TLNIRATPTLL
+285 TLNIRATPTIL
-296 FLDNGGEEIFRFV
+296 FLDNSGEEIFRFV

>member
-1 MPKNIICQYRI
+1 
-12 LGGARDRQYRGK
+12 
-24 QYSRLYRIFRFF
+24 
-36 AMLALRGSHRDNH
+36 
-49 IAIFMI
+49 MI
-55 FFLLMFLLTL
+55 FFLLMLLPTL
-65 CGCQNTQDSK
+65 CGCQNTQDSNK
-75 NTQSHQAHNANYE
+75 NTQSHQTHNADYE
-88 SSIDSILQSSTQ
+88 SSLDSSLQSSTQ

-105 ADSSDFAQEFD
+105 ADSSDFAQELD
-116 KQVFDKQDFSKR
+116 KQV
-128 DFDKRDFNR
+128 FDKRDFNR
-137 QDFEFFD
+137 RDFEFFD
-144 KQNFTRLDSSHK
+144 KQNFTRLDSSDK
-156 GKSGLDDLSI
+156 RKSRLDDLSI

-178 IFLQDLTI
+178 VFLQDLTI
-186 PAKDSTSSTHESI
+186 PAKNSTSSTHEPI

-243 SLRINLPSLIKKAQQ
+243 SLQINLPSLIKKAQQ

-268 TPQSSAEFLITK
+268 THQSSAEFLITK

-296 FLDNGGEEIFRFV
+296 FLDNSGEEIFRFV